1 MASSKSRSGRSSQ
14 TVLSGATLYDVEEE
28 ETVQPPRK
36 SSILRKQRQL
46 NESTQRDRRSPLPRE
61 VMGQSFRES
70 LKQLVHSK
78 TSPHTIDISYVES
91 LARQDD
97 TGQKAPLNKIESG
110 KRVTQGPKGNVA
122 FVEDADYDGESDSPS
137 TKSTSSFDSIHP
149 SDTASD
155 KILPT
160 MMPQSQP
167 QVSDSLQPPR
177 QTKQTRP
184 NNGTCIHVNPQNP
197 QDVAILTELDM
208 TDDLEE
214 DLEEYSRLVRMGR
227 FKAARIYFDDRL
239 VHFID
244 NLYILDQYCST
255 LLAMSDF
262 QALSRIAK
270 EFAMELRPGI
280 YLINILTR
288 FLQAEVLGGLEILSN
303 EAKNKYS
310 SYIAD
315 DLETLTEIRNH
326 WPELDSTE
334 LQMMMDSF
342 SIKGGI
348 NYFRPLQCAP
358 VYPHLKAE
366 GRIWDFKDLLDRLL
380 RMESTSV
387 CTTLRL
393 LLQSYGDDNDGHLTI
408 LLQRIEDD
416 WGSAAD
422 EVSSFALLEI
432 FTTLTLASMSRQTSI
447 LMVKKIFQFAQG
459 HAQDILEA
467 NPINSKTRPYL
478 CWIVTK
484 VLVEQYKNPK
494 MTGIFALASHL
505 KRLPGKSWQPEVA
518 LPLSWMVLY
527 APYEDE
533 DPKWHPD
540 PSTTA
545 GHDNALRTVL
555 GVAEQLGDTP
565 LQATCLQLLIYQC
578 PQPRLLLDKL
588 GDLWR
593 SKGAYLGYIQTRM
606 YCFIPESLSTPETR
620 ESIRRDILLAG
631 EVSSGG
637 PVSHARSM
645 ILRALS
651 PGDPSHL
658 EKNLYLGRAWEA
670 ISIPGYPSTGTQEK
684 NGRPNEEPKP
694 N

>member
-28 ETVQPPRK
+28 EPVQPPRESSTVLSGATLWDVEEEEPVQPPRE
-36 SSILRKQRQL
+36 SSILRNLRKQRQWK
-46 NESTQRDRRSPLPRE
+46 EVTQRDRRSPLPRE
-61 VMGQSFRES
+61 VLGQSFRES
-70 LKQLVHSK
+70 LKQLAHSK
-78 TSPHTIDISYVES
+78 TSPHTTDISYIES

-97 TGQKAPLNKIESG
+97 TGQKAPLNKIKSG

-122 FVEDADYDGESDSPS
+122 FVEDVDYDGESDSPS
-137 TKSTSSFDSIHP
+137 TKSMSSFDSIHP
-149 SDTASD
+149 SDAASD
-155 KILPT
+155 RILPT
-160 MMPQSQP
+160 MTPQPQP
-167 QVSDSLQPPR
+167 QVSDSLQTPR

-227 FKAARIYFDDRL
+227 FKAARRCFEDRL

-288 FLQAEVLGGLEILSN
+288 FLQAEVLSGLEILSN

-315 DLETLTEIRNH
+315 DLETIAEMRNH

-334 LQMMMDSF
+334 LQVMMDSF
-342 SIKGGI
+342 TIKGGI
-348 NYFRPLQCAP
+348 NYFRPLECAP
-358 VYPHLKAE
+358 VYLHLKAE

-380 RMESTSV
+380 PMESTSV

-393 LLQSYGDDNDGHLTI
+393 LLQNSGDDSDDHLTI

-416 WGSAAD
+416 WVSAAD

-459 HAQDILEA
+459 HAQEILEA

-484 VLVEQYKNPK
+484 VLERAGN
-494 MTGIFALASHL
+494 L
-505 KRLPGKSWQPEVA
+505 KWLC
-518 LPLSWMVLY
+518 
-527 APYEDE
+527 
-533 DPKWHPD
+533 H
-540 PSTTA
+540 
-545 GHDNALRTVL
+545 
-555 GVAEQLGDTP
+555 
-565 LQATCLQLLIYQC
+565 
-578 PQPRLLLDKL
+578 
-588 GDLWR
+588 
-593 SKGAYLGYIQTRM
+593 
-606 YCFIPESLSTPETR
+606 
-620 ESIRRDILLAG
+620 
-631 EVSSGG
+631 
-637 PVSHARSM
+637 
-645 ILRALS
+645 
-651 PGDPSHL
+651 
-658 EKNLYLGRAWEA
+658 
-670 ISIPGYPSTGTQEK
+670 
-684 NGRPNEEPKP
+684 
-694 N
+694 